1 MSIIYISK
9 LIITQYIL
17 KKFYKIEKL
26 LLKLKIWYTKML
38 STSNAS
44 FNYIDQGLKEK
55 KNSQVSFFA
64 SVTVNIILI

>member
-1 MSIIYISK
+1 
-9 LIITQYIL
+9 
-17 KKFYKIEKL
+17 
-26 LLKLKIWYTKML
+26 ML

-44 FNYIDQGLKEK
+44 FSYIDQGLKEK

>member
-1 MSIIYISK
+1 
-9 LIITQYIL
+9 
-17 KKFYKIEKL
+17 
-26 LLKLKIWYTKML
+26 ML